1 MYCRIQIHL
10 FPPGFLLLL
19 LSSSLPLPYHKNVI
33 GCTPSTAADST
44 ILYECNPVFE
54 EFPEDQ
60 RTISNILCARGVFA
74 GEMDLEA
81 IITQLQFFL
90 LTFLTIY

>member
-19 LSSSLPLPYHKNVI
+19 LLLSLPLPYNKNVI
-33 GCTPSTAADST
+33 GRIPSTAADST

-54 EFPEDQ
+54 EFPEEQ
-60 RTISNILCARGVFA
+60 RTISNILYVR
-74 GEMDLEA
+74 EEY
-81 IITQLQFFL
+81 L
-90 LTFLTIY
+90 LVRWIWKQ